1 MTWIIYLLLGLFIG
15 WLLSKAYYRR
25 IVRAELELMLD
36 EGVRRENDMRN
47 LEDMRNMRE
56 KYLED
61 WGDHIAEM
69 QLEELKVKEF
79 EEKEMND
86 GNTK

>member
-1 MTWIIYLLLGLFIG
+1 MILLYLPLGIFIG
-15 WLLSKAYYRR
+15 WLISKAYYRR
-25 IVRAELELMLD
+25 IVRTELELMLD
-36 EGVRRENDMRN
+36 EGIRREN
-47 LEDMRNMRE
+47 DMRNMRE

>member
-1 MTWIIYLLLGLFIG
+1 MILLYLPLGIFIG
-15 WLLSKAYYRR
+15 WLISKAYYRR
-25 IVRAELELMLD
+25 IVRTELELMLD
-36 EGVRRENDMRN
+36 EGIRREN
-47 LEDMRNMRE
+47 DMRNMRE

-79 EEKEMND
+79 EEKEMNH
-86 GNTK
+86 GNTE